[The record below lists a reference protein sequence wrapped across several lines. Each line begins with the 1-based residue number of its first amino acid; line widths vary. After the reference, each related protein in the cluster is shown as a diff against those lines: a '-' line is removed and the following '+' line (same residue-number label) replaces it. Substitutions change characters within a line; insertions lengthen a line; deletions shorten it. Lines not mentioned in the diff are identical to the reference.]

1 MEEITGRGR
10 RVRVYFGESDRHEGR
25 PLWSALLDA
34 LRRNGAAGAT
44 ILRGMAS
51 FGAQSRV
58 HAATDVDLSADV
70 PLVLE
75 WIDSEARVE
84 VLLPTLAAMVDGGLV
99 TSEPVEIHRY
109 SAHEATG
116 RH

>member
-1 MEEITGRGR
+1 MEEIRGRGR
-10 RVRVYFGESDRHEGR
+10 RVRVYFGESDRFEGR
-25 PLWSALLDA
+25 SLWSVLLDT

-58 HAATDVDLSADV
+58 HASTDVDLSADV

-75 WIDSEARVE
+75 WIDSEGQIEA
-84 VLLPTLAAMVDGGLV
+84 LLPRIAAMVDGGIV
-99 TSEPVEIHRY
+99 TSEPIEIHRY

>member
-1 MEEITGRGR
+1 MEDIRGRGR
-10 RVRVYFGESDRHEGR
+10 RVRLYFGESDRHEGR
-25 PLWSALLDA
+25 PLWTALLDT

-58 HAATDVDLSADV
+58 HAATEVDLSADV

-75 WIDSEARVE
+75 WIDSDERIEA
-84 VLLPTLAAMVDGGLV
+84 LLPTIAAMIDGGIV
-99 TSEPVEIHRY
+99 TSEPIDIHRY
-109 SAHEATG
+109 TAHEATG

>member
-25 PLWSALLDA
+25 PLWSLLLDT

-44 ILRGMAS
+44 IVRGMAS

-58 HAATDVDLSADV
+58 HAATDIDLSADV

-75 WIDSEARVE
+75 WIDSEGRVE
-84 VLLPTLAAMVDGGLV
+84 ALLPRIAALVDGGLI
-99 TSEPVEIHRY
+99 TSEPIEIHRY
-109 SAHEATG
+109 APHDATG